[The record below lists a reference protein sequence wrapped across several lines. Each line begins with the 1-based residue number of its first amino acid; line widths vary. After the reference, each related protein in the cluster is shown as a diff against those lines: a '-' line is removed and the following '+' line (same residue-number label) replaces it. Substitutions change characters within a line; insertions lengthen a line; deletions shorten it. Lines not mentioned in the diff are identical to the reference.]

1 MRKKKKNDIWT
12 IASILVFLVY
22 ISFMVYPL
30 FGIIRESIF
39 DETTGLFTLTYF
51 QKFFSKSYYLGAI
64 TNSFKVTICVTI
76 ATILIAT
83 PLAYIMSMIKI
94 KGASFIR
101 IMILISSMSAPFV
114 GAYSWILL
122 LGRNGTITRLF
133 NDFLHI
139 PFPNIYGFG
148 GICLVITLQLVPLV
162 FMYVSGAL
170 RNMDNSLMEAAEQ
183 MGCTGIERIIHIVIP
198 LIMPTLLAS
207 MILVFMSAFSDWG
220 TPMLI
225 GEGFKTVPVIV
236 YNAFMGETGTSN
248 GFASAISVIVICFTT
263 VSFLLQKAVAKRWS
277 FRISSLNPIEQK
289 ELSGFKN
296 IIAHAFIYLY
306 AFIALLPQMSV
317 LENSFRKTKGV
328 VLQTGYSFT
337 SYEKAINKLSNV
349 FINTGKL
356 SLIAIM
362 IIVILG
368 IVIAYVTVRRSNPLN
383 YMIDIMSMIPYVIP
397 GSIIGIG
404 LVIAFNNKP
413 LILTGTAVIM
423 IIDYVIRELPYTVR
437 SSSAILNNIDI
448 SIEEA
453 ALSLGSGNLETFFTV
468 TLPIMSPGVISGA
481 IYSWISIITELSG
494 SIMLYTVGTKTLTI
508 EIYSQVVRGNNGV
521 AAALATILSAITA
534 LATMIIFKLTGKD
547 EIAI

>member
-1 MRKKKKNDIWT
+1 
-12 IASILVFLVY
+12 
-22 ISFMVYPL
+22 
-30 FGIIRESIF
+30 
-39 DETTGLFTLTYF
+39 
-51 QKFFSKSYYLGAI
+51 
-64 TNSFKVTICVTI
+64 
-76 ATILIAT
+76 
-83 PLAYIMSMIKI
+83 
-94 KGASFIR
+94 
-101 IMILISSMSAPFV
+101 
-114 GAYSWILL
+114 
-122 LGRNGTITRLF
+122 
-133 NDFLHI
+133 
-139 PFPNIYGFG
+139 
-148 GICLVITLQLVPLV
+148 
-162 FMYVSGAL
+162 
-170 RNMDNSLMEAAEQ
+170 
-183 MGCTGIERIIHIVIP
+183 
-198 LIMPTLLAS
+198 
-207 MILVFMSAFSDWG
+207 
-220 TPMLI
+220 
-225 GEGFKTVPVIV
+225 
-236 YNAFMGETGTSN
+236 
-248 GFASAISVIVICFTT
+248 
-263 VSFLLQKAVAKRWS
+263 
-277 FRISSLNPIEQK
+277 
-289 ELSGFKN
+289 
-296 IIAHAFIYLY
+296 
-306 AFIALLPQMSV
+306 MSV